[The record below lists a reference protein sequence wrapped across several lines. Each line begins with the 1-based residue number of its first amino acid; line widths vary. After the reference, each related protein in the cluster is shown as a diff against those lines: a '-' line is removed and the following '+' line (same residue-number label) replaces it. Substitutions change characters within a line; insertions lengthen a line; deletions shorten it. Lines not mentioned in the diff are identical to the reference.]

1 MRRDLEWKTK
11 RDGGTFYEV
20 RVSFF
25 GAKYKFQY
33 RESADPLWDYN
44 RVPSREDLEMLLT
57 LVQRRYQRRR
67 GATEREVNEAKRLIA
82 EANRAETS

>member
-11 RDGGTFYEV
+11 RDDDTFYEV

-25 GAKYKFQY
+25 GAKYKFQF
-33 RESADPLWDYN
+33 RESANPLWDHN
-44 RVPSREDLEMLLT
+44 RVPSKEDLEMLLN

-82 EANRAETS
+82 EAARS